1 MPLITC
7 HITDSPS
14 APWMLAELK
23 EAKRKKRQAEHR
35 WQSTCLTVHRDVYV
49 KEQSKVQALHI
60 AAKHQHFDTQICDCT
75 TSKQLHA
82 VSVQLMGRIRVTVLP
97 TNISPSDLPKALSE
111 FFPHKIKTI
120 QRDLE

>member
-1 MPLITC
+1 MPLVTC
-7 HITDSPS
+7 HITDRPS

-60 AAKHQHFDTQICDCT
+60 AAKHQHFDTQIRDCT
-75 TSKQLHA
+75 TSKQLNA
-82 VSVQLMGRIRVTVLP
+82 VSDQLMGSL
-97 TNISPSDLPKALSE
+97 
-111 FFPHKIKTI
+111 
-120 QRDLE
+120 